1 MGKAFIQASMDI
13 NITYDEDSAPEKDEL
28 RSKLE
33 ESINKWADGKDGL
46 LEREIEV
53 YVRGGKK

>member
-1 MGKAFIQASMDI
+1 MDI